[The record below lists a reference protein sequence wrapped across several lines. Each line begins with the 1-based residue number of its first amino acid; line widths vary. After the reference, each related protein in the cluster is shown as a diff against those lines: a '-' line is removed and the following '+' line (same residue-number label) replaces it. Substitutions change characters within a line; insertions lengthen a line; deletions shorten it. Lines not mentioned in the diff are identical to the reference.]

1 MSDLEQVVA
10 LIKAGK
16 KVEARRQLL
25 TILADDRDNERAWV
39 YMALCAANREELV
52 ASVRHALKV
61 NPQSTAALKLAA
73 QHRIAVPRPQP
84 AQPLAKP
91 STSPL
96 RKPEPEMESTT
107 EVTEDPYPTQEAH
120 PTQLLPPRP
129 PTSKVKVDVK
139 SEFAMPNW
147 VGSEVKE
154 DALKGKQKSKRRR
167 RFIAFT
173 LVGVFVIVAV
183 ALLAM
188 VLLTSGDEPLGSNAQ
203 TATSISGTNAV
214 IIDSQQQRATSI
226 WLTLNP
232 PTPTRPPRENAQ

>member
-10 LIKAGK
+10 LIRAGK
-16 KVEARRQLL
+16 KVEARKQLL
-25 TILADDRDNERAWV
+25 TILADDRENERAWV

-73 QHRIAVPRPQP
+73 QHKIAIPRPQP

-91 STSPL
+91 STSPP
-96 RKPEPEMESTT
+96 RKPEPQVA

-147 VGSEVKE
+147 VGSEFKE

-183 ALLAM
+183 ALVAI
-188 VLLTSGDEPLGSNAQ
+188 VLLTSSDEPLGSNAQ

-214 IIDSQQQRATSI
+214 IMDSQQQRATSI